1 MLLSLLGVSHRSGTM
16 RCLVSVSHGVW
27 SVSPLGCP
35 LQSWG
40 RFEILMPGL
49 HPRGPAPQP
58 ESDERTGTGPRGCPP
73 PRGDEPFPGLPCFC
87 PSGRSRRCRR
97 GGVEQ
102 AAEGVCCDGLGT
114 GSVTLLQSWFSE
126 YFPGV
131 CQLLDTPH
139 GAVRMSQN
147 LHLTSWLERAWEL
160 APPHTL
166 HLSLTTCY
174 TKVCR

>member
-1 MLLSLLGVSHRSGTM
+1 MHLKDRVWCAGVSCYHQVWLLSLLGVSHGSGA
-16 RCLVSVSHGVW
+16 VW

-58 ESDERTGTGPRGCPP
+58 ESDERMGTGPRGCPP
-73 PRGDEPFPGLPCFC
+73 PCGDEPFPGLPCFC

-97 GGVEQ
+97 RGVEQ

-126 YFPGV
+126 YVPGV
-131 CQLLDTPH
+131 CQLLD
-139 GAVRMSQN
+139 
-147 LHLTSWLERAWEL
+147 
-160 APPHTL
+160 PPTGPCVCL
-166 HLSLTTCY
+166 RTCILPPG
-174 TKVCR
+174 